1 MMLQWVQLW
10 ESFCPTQWRL
20 YRVWRHVLFM

>member
-10 ESFCPTQWRL
+10 KSFCPTQWR
-20 YRVWRHVLFM
+20 